1 MAHLS
6 AQEDGAMSSLP
17 QQRWSDAEALA
28 MQLHAFGDLEINS
41 YVSYV
46 RTLVNA
52 VTSIRLASD
61 ARRRWVERNGAGCP
75 DAEKMSRLIESEMD
89 RADDM
94 AHRII
99 GLIASVREASAS
111 PLLPAKRAEAA
122 AVSTFRSAPGLRTVR
137 REEQAWVRHG

>member
-6 AQEDGAMSSLP
+6 AHDDGAP
-17 QQRWSDAEALA
+17 TTPPHQRWTEADAFA
-28 MQLHAFGDLEINS
+28 MQAHAFGEPEINA

-61 ARRRWVERNGAGCP
+61 ARRRWMERNGAGCP
-75 DAEKMSRLIESEMD
+75 DAEKMSRLIEAEMD

-99 GLIASVREASAS
+99 GLVASVRVDSAPPS
-111 PLLPAKRAEAA
+111 LTKRTEAA
-122 AVSTFRSAPGLRTVR
+122 PIAAFRSAPGLRTVQKDK
-137 REEQAWVRHG
+137 QAWVRHG

>member
-6 AQEDGAMSSLP
+6 AHDDGAPSMSP
-17 QQRWSDAEALA
+17 HQRWSEAEAFA
-28 MQLHAFGDLEINS
+28 MPPHAFGELEINT

-61 ARRRWVERNGAGCP
+61 ARRRWMERNGAACP
-75 DAEKMSRLIESEMD
+75 DAEKMSRLIEAEMD

-94 AHRII
+94 AHRIVE
-99 GLIASVREASAS
+99 LVASVRAASAPPS
-111 PLLPAKRAEAA
+111 LPKRANAA
-122 AVSTFRSAPGLRTVR
+122 PVTAFRSAPGLKTVQSDKQVR
-137 REEQAWVRHG
+137 VRHG

>member
-6 AQEDGAMSSLP
+6 AQDDGVPSTP
-17 QQRWSDAEALA
+17 PHQRWSEADAFA
-28 MQLHAFGDLEINS
+28 MQPHTFGELEIDA

-61 ARRRWVERNGAGCP
+61 ARRRWIDRNGAASP
-75 DAEKMSRLIESEMD
+75 DAEKMSRLIEAEMD

-99 GLIASVREASAS
+99 GLVASVRAESAPP
-111 PLLPAKRAEAA
+111 PLPKRAEATS
-122 AVSTFRSAPGLRTVR
+122 VSPFRSAPGVR
-137 REEQAWVRHG
+137 PVQRDRQAWVRHG

>member
-6 AQEDGAMSSLP
+6 AHDAGASSMSP
-17 QQRWSDAEALA
+17 HQRWPEAEAFA
-28 MQLHAFGDLEINS
+28 MQPHAFGEVEINT

-61 ARRRWVERNGAGCP
+61 ARRRWTERNGPACP
-75 DAEKMSRLIESEMD
+75 DAEKMSRLIEAEMD

-94 AHRII
+94 AHRIVE
-99 GLIASVREASAS
+99 LVASVRAASAPPS
-111 PLLPAKRAEAA
+111 LPKRAN
-122 AVSTFRSAPGLRTVR
+122 AVPVSAFRSAPGLRTMQSDKQVR
-137 REEQAWVRHG
+137 VRHG

>member
-1 MAHLS
+1 MAHLT
-6 AQEDGAMSSLP
+6 AQNDGALP
-17 QQRWSDAEALA
+17 VSPQKRWSDVEAFA
-28 MQLHAFGDLEINS
+28 TQPPAFGEMEINA

-61 ARRRWVERNGAGCP
+61 ARRRWTERHGAASP
-75 DAEKMSRLIESEMD
+75 DAETMSRLIEAEMD

-99 GLIASVREASAS
+99 ELVASVRAASAPPS
-111 PLLPAKRAEAA
+111 LPKRADAA
-122 AVSTFRSAPGLRTVR
+122 PVSSFRSAPGLRTVQR
-137 REEQAWVRHG
+137 DKQAWVRHG

>member
-6 AQEDGAMSSLP
+6 AHDAGASSMSP
-17 QQRWSDAEALA
+17 HQRWPEAEAFA
-28 MQLHAFGDLEINS
+28 IPPHALGELEINT

-61 ARRRWVERNGAGCP
+61 ARRRWMERNGAACP
-75 DAEKMSRLIESEMD
+75 DAEKMSRLIEAEMD

-94 AHRII
+94 AHRIVE
-99 GLIASVREASAS
+99 LVASVRAASAPPS
-111 PLLPAKRAEAA
+111 PSKRANAA
-122 AVSTFRSAPGLRTVR
+122 PVSAFRSAPGLRTVPSDR
-137 REEQAWVRHG
+137 QVRVRHG